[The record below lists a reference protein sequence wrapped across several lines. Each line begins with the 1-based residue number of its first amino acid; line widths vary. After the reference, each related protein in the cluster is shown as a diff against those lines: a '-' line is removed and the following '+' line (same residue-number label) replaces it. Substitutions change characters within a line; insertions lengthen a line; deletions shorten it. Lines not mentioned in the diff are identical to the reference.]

1 MIDNTIN
8 DEKTFMGGGKDV
20 ILAGCYHIIRR
31 LGQGGMEN
39 GIIRD

>member
-1 MIDNTIN
+1 MIGNVIN
-8 DEKTFMGGGKDV
+8 DDKAIVGGGKGV
-20 ILAGCYHIIRR
+20 ILAGRYHIIRR